1 MYSAGATG
9 ITQTGFTV
17 APAAGT
23 SRRWAGRNIPL
34 LRKYTIFRREVRHG
48 QGEFDTRFGMI
59 SPAYRAVPLDKNG
72 GSMAAAVAGRTRISV
87 ERYQRMIATGVLTRD
102 DRVELIE
109 GEMFDMAPTGSRHA
123 AVSMNFY
130 ELFSAARGLARVSF
144 GGPVKL
150 GEFSEPQPDVMLL
163 RLRDDYK
170 TRIPEAADV
179 LLAVEIADSSL
190 ACDRITKLALY
201 ARHGIAEYWIVDVTA
216 ECVERYRD
224 PVSNAYLD
232 KRIAGGAEVV
242 APRALSSLRITVR
255 DIFA

>member
-1 MYSAGATG
+1 
-9 ITQTGFTV
+9 
-17 APAAGT
+17 
-23 SRRWAGRNIPL
+23 
-34 LRKYTIFRREVRHG
+34 
-48 QGEFDTRFGMI
+48 MI
-59 SPAYRAVPLDKNG
+59 LVEYRDVPLDEMG
-72 GSMAAAVAGRTRISV
+72 VRMAAAVAGRTRISV
-87 ERYQRMIATGVLTRD
+87 ERYQRMIVTGVLTRD

-170 TRIPEAADV
+170 IRIPEAADV

-190 ACDRITKLALY
+190 ASDRGMKLALY
-201 ARHGIAEYWIVDVTA
+201 ARHGIAEYWIVDA
-216 ECVERYRD
+216 AGECVETYSNPG
-224 PVSNAYLD
+224 PVAYME
-232 KRIAGGAEVV
+232 KRIAGAAEVV
-242 APRALSSLRITVR
+242 APRGLPSVQMTVR
-255 DIFA
+255 DIFS